1 MFFRFYENLEIS
13 RRKIQ
18 EGEKGGED
26 MIDDSIR
33 AVKEAEKNASQI
45 ILDAHSSADQMIKQA
60 EAEAEQIRTDAGNG
74 AAKDAEE
81 KMEEARKK
89 GAEELKQADAL
100 LDKDRQGLEAIAGN
114 KVEQAAEA
122 VIREILS

>member
-1 MFFRFYENLEIS
+1 M
-13 RRKIQ
+13 IQ

-33 AVKEAEKNASQI
+33 AVKDAERKASQI
-45 ILDAHSSADQMIKQA
+45 ILDAHSSADQLIKQA
-60 EAEAEQIRTDAGNG
+60 EAEAEQIRADAGNG
-74 AAKDAEE
+74 AAKAAEE

>member
-33 AVKEAEKNASQI
+33 AVKEAEKKASQI

-100 LDKDRQGLEAIAGN
+100 LDKDRQGLEAIAEN